1 MKIITLLLIN
11 IMASFLVHAVQ
22 EEHQYSPESKQLLLK
37 MQQQIQGTLLTVS
50 ENEKKAGFDMSNFY
64 YEIKLPAQQK
74 AYLGLVLDTQNPKDG
89 YKILSTTPGSI
100 AEKLDI
106 VVGDSIKSINGV
118 KVDIINH
125 TKALEQLKQPIVD
138 STLNLT
144 VESKGKI
151 KIISS
156 KIVTNYIP
164 EINIEIGKKP
174 IIALQETSIEDDQ
187 DSCGQINVGSTFMR
201 TKRMF
206 PMTLIRLN
214 GRNKINHGAAHSP
227 SFSWPVAQ
235 GKTTAGNPFGKST
248 TGQYL
253 KNSYKVRTGK
263 NTFRVESPAAI
274 GALFHPRRRYNK
286 YNMQEVE
293 IMIEKDKRYFF
304 AAQVD
309 DELKTWKPVLVKVED
324 RACELSWHQK

>member
-50 ENEKKAGFDMSNFY
+50 ENERKAGYDMSNFY
-64 YEIKLPAQQK
+64 YEIKLPEQQK
-74 AYLGLVLDTQNPKDG
+74 AYLGLVLDTQTPKNG

-100 AEKLDI
+100 ADELDLL
-106 VVGDSIKSINGV
+106 VGDTIKSINGV

-125 TKALEQLKQPIVD
+125 TKALEQLKQPVVD

-164 EINIEIGKKP
+164 EINIEIGKKS
-174 IIALQETSIEDDQ
+174 ILASQETSIADEQ
-187 DSCGQINVGSTFMR
+187 DSCGQINVASIFMR

-214 GRNKINHGAAHSP
+214 GRNKSSQPVRFPLTSGTGAHGLM
-227 SFSWPVAQ
+227 
-235 GKTTAGNPFGKST
+235 TAGDPAGMST

-253 KNSYKVRTGK
+253 KSSYKVRTGK
-263 NTFRVESPAAI
+263 NTFRVESPAAQQE
-274 GALFHPRRRYNK
+274 LFHPRRHKNK
-286 YNMQEVE
+286 YNMQQVD
-293 IMIEKDKRYFF
+293 IMIEKNKRYFF

-309 DELKTWKPVLVKVED
+309 DKLKTWKPVLVKVED